1 MRTENSSIAKLTH
14 ALQAGDESG
23 LELLRLLQLHLFG
36 RFETDEHDNMIS
48 NIPKS
53 DVNDEGFHAIGTW
66 HPVRQK
72 DEVVFKRKEQI
83 DSVFWEST
91 CDQFCLRKKEGDKRV
106 CVIGESAAAGMFFT
120 PYITPAK
127 VLNNYL
133 KTDGNYSWEVIDLT
147 RNCMNAGALIE
158 TCGYALQLEPDYIV
172 IIAGNN
178 WFSDIMV
185 EHNGPLSRRRKY
197 VLPLEKDG
205 VEGVITAYQ
214 ESAGKLAD
222 RVMSQIENL
231 ASNSPTKFIFAIPA
245 LNYSSWVRRVPLHWL
260 NNEKT
265 IKWYEYYKLAAEAL
279 DKKEYHEAFNYGKKM
294 IEIDNGSNS
303 ASCRILADCCIALG
317 KDELA
322 YQYCVSECDNS
333 LIFDEITSFPA
344 VPSFVRKKYD
354 ENNRICPHIKF
365 LDFEKVLEE
374 YFGTKVLGQE
384 VFVDYCHL
392 NPEGFHIVMAPVAN
406 LILSNEKN
414 TKEDWIS
421 LVKSTAPLKINQAQL
436 AVSYFSTALYNT
448 HLNRPVSNKSDV
460 DWYSRLF
467 QKAVDS
473 DRSVLEIMKLYI
485 MGRSCEKGAGFTL
498 SKAGQKLF
506 ELMNSPLDF
515 PVAQE
520 APGADALTVEAICN
534 TLENNGWNG
543 KGLLNDY
550 QQPYIQ
556 ALESGIDLTEPAYIE
571 WLNSHLKMSM
581 DSENGTRRRLPF
593 YQSWWPLS
601 FFTLAADGEHDLSLD
616 LTCRLPVETPDNN
629 QDLIR
634 ILIND
639 QEIKAVTAQAKWTNQ
654 QIDIPAEM
662 LKKGF
667 NRLAIEWPVIYQN
680 ESQRILQLAERYC
693 KGLNVDFF
701 PVLGEIHSL
710 IVRKV

>member
-1 MRTENSSIAKLTH
+1 MKTENSGIAKLTL

-23 LELLRLLQLHLFG
+23 LELLRLLQLHLLG

-48 NIPKS
+48 NIPKTN
-53 DVNDEGFHAIGTW
+53 VNKEGFHAIGTW
-66 HPVRQK
+66 HPERQI
-72 DEVVFKRKEQI
+72 DEVVFKRKEQM

-91 CDQFCLRKKEGDKRV
+91 CDQFSLRKRDDEKRV

-120 PYITPAK
+120 PYITPTK

-133 KTDGNYSWEVIDLT
+133 KTDENDSWEVLDLT

-158 TCGYALQLEPDYIV
+158 TCGYALQLQPDYIV

-197 VLPLEKDG
+197 AQYLEKNG
-205 VEGVITAYQ
+205 IEGVITAYQ
-214 ESAGKLAD
+214 ESVEKLAD
-222 RVMSQIENL
+222 SVMTQIENL
-231 ASNSPTKFIFAIPA
+231 ASMSLTKFIFAIPA
-245 LNYSSWVRRVPLHWL
+245 LNHSSWVRRIPLHWL

-265 IKWYEYYKLAAEAL
+265 LEWYKYYKLAAEAL
-279 DKKEYHEAFNYGKKM
+279 EKKEYLEAFDYGKKM
-294 IEIDNGSNS
+294 IEIDHGSNS
-303 ASCRILADCCIALG
+303 TSCRIMADCCIALG

-344 VPSFVRKKYD
+344 VPSFVRKKYGK
-354 ENNRICPHIKF
+354 NNVTCPHIQF

-374 YFGTKVLGQE
+374 YFGTKVLGNE
-384 VFVDYCHL
+384 IFVDYCHL

-406 LILSNEKN
+406 LILTNEKN

-421 LVKSTAPLKINQAQL
+421 FVKNTAPLKIDQVQL
-436 AVSYFSTALYNT
+436 AVSYFSAALYNA
-448 HLNRPVSNKSDV
+448 HLNRPVSNKLDV
-460 DWYSRLF
+460 DWYVRLF

-473 DRSVLEIMKLYI
+473 DKSILEIMKLYI

-498 SKAGQKLF
+498 SKAGQKF
-506 ELMNSPLDF
+506 FGLMNSPLDF

-534 TLENNGWNG
+534 TLDQNGWDG
-543 KGLLNDY
+543 KRLLNNY
-550 QQPYIQ
+550 QHPYIQ
-556 ALESGIDLTEPAYIE
+556 ALESGIDLTDPAYIE

-593 YQSWWPLS
+593 YKSWWPFS
-601 FFTLAADGEHDLSLD
+601 FFTLVTDGEHDLSLD
-616 LTCRLPVETPDNN
+616 LTCRLPDETPDQN
-629 QDLIR
+629 QNLVK

-639 QEIKAVTAQAKWTNQ
+639 QEIKALTVKSKWMNQ
-654 QIDIPAEM
+654 HIDIPAEM
-662 LKKGF
+662 LIKGF
-667 NRLAIEWPVIYQN
+667 NRIAIEWPIIYQN
-680 ESQRILQLAERYC
+680 ESQRISQLTERYY
-693 KGLNVDFF
+693 KGLKVDFF

>member
-14 ALQAGDESG
+14 ALQVEDESG

-36 RFETDEHDNMIS
+36 RFDRDEQDNMIS

-53 DVNDEGFHAIGTW
+53 DVDKEGFHAIGTW
-66 HPVRQK
+66 HPVRQN
-72 DEVVFKRKEQI
+72 DEVVFKRKEQT

-91 CDQFCLRKKEGDKRV
+91 CDQFSLRKKDGDKRV

-127 VLNNYL
+127 ALNNYL

-158 TCGYALQLEPDYIV
+158 TCEHALQLEPDYIV

-197 VLPLEKDG
+197 VMSLDKNG
-205 VEGVITAYQ
+205 VEGVITAYR

-222 RVMSQIENL
+222 RVMSQIDKL
-231 ASNSPTKFIFAIPA
+231 ASKSPAEFIFAIPA
-245 LNYSSWVRRVPLHWL
+245 LNYSDWVRRVPLHWL

-265 IKWYEYYKLAAEAL
+265 IKWYEYYKLASKAL
-279 DKKEYHEAFNYGKKM
+279 DKKEYQEAFDYGKKM

-303 ASCRILADCCIALG
+303 ASSRILADCCIALG
-317 KDELA
+317 KDKLA
-322 YQYCVSECDNS
+322 YEYCVSECDNS

-344 VPSFVRKKYD
+344 VPSFVRKKYN
-354 ENNRICPHIKF
+354 ENNEICPHVKF
-365 LDFEKVLEE
+365 LDFEKVLGE
-374 YFGTKVLGQE
+374 YFGTKVLGKE

-392 NPEGFHIVMAPVAN
+392 NPEGIHIVMAPVAN
-406 LILSNEKN
+406 FILSNDKN
-414 TKEDWIS
+414 TRENWIS
-421 LVKSTAPLKINQAQL
+421 LVKRTAPLKTNQSQL
-436 AVSYFSTALYNT
+436 AVSYFCTALYNT
-448 HLNRPVSNKSDV
+448 HLNRPISDKSDV
-460 DWYSRLF
+460 DWYSGLF

-506 ELMNSPLDF
+506 ALMNSPLDF

-534 TLENNGWNG
+534 TLENNGWDG

-550 QQPYIQ
+550 QKPYIQ
-556 ALESGIDLTEPAYIE
+556 ALENGVDLTEPAYIE

-581 DSENGTRRRLPF
+581 DSENGTRRRLPY
-593 YQSWWPLS
+593 YQSWWPRS
-601 FFTLAADGEHDLSLD
+601 FFTLIADGEHDLSLD
-616 LTCRLPVETPDNN
+616 LTCRLPVETPDQNH
-629 QDLIR
+629 DPVR
-634 ILIND
+634 ILVND
-639 QEIKAVTAQAKWTNQ
+639 QEIKSVTGQAKWMNQ
-654 QIDIPAEM
+654 HIDIPAEM

-667 NRLAIEWPVIYQN
+667 NRLAIEWPIIDQN
-680 ESQRILQLAERYC
+680 ESQRISQLAERYY
-693 KGLNVDFF
+693 KGLEVDFF